1 MKKGPQVTGI
11 NCLIAQFCFLVCVA
25 SLLTIGVM
33 YTCSFVPFF
42 SNLLS
47 SKPLPL
53 NTFFGMGVLALS
65 SFVATVVFYA
75 CHHIEDP
82 EAFR

>member
-1 MKKGPQVTGI
+1 MEKEPQFTGI
-11 NCLIAQFCFLVCVA
+11 NRLIAQFCFLVCVA

-33 YTCSFVPFF
+33 YISSFVPFF
-42 SNLLS
+42 SNLLLC
-47 SKPLPL
+47 KQLPL
-53 NTFFGMGVLALS
+53 NMFFGVGVLAVS
-65 SFVATVVFYA
+65 SFVLEVVFYA